1 MSDSLTL
8 ELKRDDISPSLAK
21 LADDDLKKKILLGV
35 GTVIESHAVR
45 AFDEPSLRPKAWPA
59 RKKAAKHPLLIKSGD
74 LRQSIH
80 TQVQGSDSVKIGSPK
95 VYAAVHQLGSD
106 KTSGRGSGIPA
117 RPFFPV
123 IENQL
128 TGDVREEI
136 QDVVDALIGKAAE
149 G

>member
-1 MSDSLTL
+1 MADSLTL
-8 ELKRDDISPSLAK
+8 ELKRDDISPRLAA
-21 LADDDLKKKILLGV
+21 LADDELKKKILLGV

-45 AFDEPSLRPKAWPA
+45 AFNEPDLRPKAWPA

-80 TQVQGSDSVKIGSPK
+80 TQVQGSDSVKVGSPK
-95 VYAAVHQLGSD
+95 PYAAVHQLGSD

-123 IENQL
+123 LEGQL
-128 TGDVREEI
+128 TGHAKEEI
-136 QDVVDALIGKAAE
+136 QDVVDALVGEA
-149 G
+149 GG